1 MTVLF
6 LIISLILVGGL
17 LIPMLFSDDL
27 LNAVMRFT
35 SDYYTRSKDVWVDE
49 DGGKFKWSPIHD
61 VLSLLRDIYLVCFT
75 LYCKL
80 NIKMWIRDGVMW
92 GKDKMVYKFT
102 LVLVMLGI
110 SAIDHLIAQPSGKR
124 KWLILIY
131 LLVPFLWY
139 LQTISPTWWWTG
151 ILLLAPISHYYYHQ
165 SPDEE
170 DPMKVA
176 IS

>member
-1 MTVLF
+1 MTILF
-6 LIISLILVGGL
+6 LIISTSMVGSLIFLWVKSG
-17 LIPMLFSDDL
+17 SL
-27 LNAVMRFT
+27 LNAVIKISGDF
-35 SDYYTRSKDVWVDE
+35 YTRNRIIGYKKGE
-49 DGGKFKWSPIHD
+49 DGKDKAVNKWSPIHD
-61 VLSLLRDIYLVCFT
+61 VLSLLRGIYLVCFT

-102 LVLVMLGI
+102 LVLFMLGI
-110 SAIDHLIAQPSGKR
+110 SAIDHMIAQPSGKR

-151 ILLLAPISHYYYHQ
+151 ILLLAPISYNY
-165 SPDEE
+165 
-170 DPMKVA
+170 
-176 IS
+176 